1 MERGTGKMNSAIETV
16 EQARQSFDRILDNQ
30 KYAGKVITQM
40 KFPFAQKAEYI
51 EIYNRIAQ
59 HDRMLYDIAV
69 KDDIVWIQHID
80 VGNTVFV
87 RQ

>member
-40 KFPFAQKAEYI
+40 KFPFAQKRNILRFII
-51 EIYNRIAQ
+51 ELHKTTECCMI
-59 HDRMLYDIAV
+59 
-69 KDDIVWIQHID
+69 
-80 VGNTVFV
+80 
-87 RQ
+87 